1 MKKNHLSM
9 YIIINKLTHTLTT
22 KNIWIN
28 CNQSIYNLINLF
40 EILENTNDKQIS
52 LIKEHDW
59 KKR

>member
-1 MKKNHLSM
+1 M